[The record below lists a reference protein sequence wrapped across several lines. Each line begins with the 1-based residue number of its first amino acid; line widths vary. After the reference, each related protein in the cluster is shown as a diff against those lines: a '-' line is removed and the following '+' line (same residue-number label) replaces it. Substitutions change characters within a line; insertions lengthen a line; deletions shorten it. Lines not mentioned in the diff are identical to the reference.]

1 MKKGKGTLIFLIIVL
16 FVGIF
21 SFATFNGLTVFNT
34 YKFKSMD
41 ESIGKG
47 LDLVGGIS
55 VVETVQDYNV
65 SDEEVQ
71 KYKESNPNES
81 VATIRRTLEE
91 SAMARTKELIE
102 MRVNKLGI
110 SETVVARDGE
120 DRIRIEIPGVYD
132 SEEVINLVGKTGQL
146 KFVGP
151 DGETILTGEDV
162 ERAVAR
168 RDEIGRPLVSLNLNK
183 EGAVKFEE
191 ATKKFLNQQIII
203 YLDEDEIV
211 SPTVSAVITSGDAVI
226 NNIESEQRASSI
238 ANLINSGALPVT
250 LKVESYNTVGAT
262 LGANAYSLSKTAGMI
277 GILIIMVFMII
288 YYRIPGIISSI
299 ALLLFVVLDMNIF
312 ASLGGVLTL
321 AGIAGLLLTIGMAV
335 DANVL
340 IFERI
345 KEEIKLGKS
354 PRTAL
359 DAGYSRALISIVDAN
374 VTTLIAALILYFIGT
389 GAVKGFALTL
399 LIGIA
404 VSMLTALVFTKY
416 MLKLGMSMG
425 ILKKPGHFGVKR
437 G

>member
-21 SFATFNGLTVFNT
+21 SFASFKGLTVFNT
-34 YKFKSMD
+34 YRFKPVS

-55 VVETVQDYNV
+55 VIESVQDYNV

-71 KYKESNPNES
+71 KYKESNPDES

-151 DGETILTGEDV
+151 DGETILTGENV
-162 ERAVAR
+162 ERAIAR
-168 RDEIGRPLVSLNLNK
+168 RNDIGQPLVSLSLNK

-191 ATKKFLNQQIII
+191 ATKKFLNQRISI

-211 SPTVSAVITSGDAVI
+211 SPIVSSVISDGEAVI
-226 NNIESEQRASSI
+226 NQIESESRASSI

-250 LKVESYNTVGAT
+250 LKIESYDTVGAT
-262 LGANAYSLSKTAGMI
+262 LGENAVPLSTKAGMI
-277 GILIIMVFMII
+277 GILIIMAFMII
-288 YYRIPGIISSI
+288 YYRVPGVISSI

-359 DAGYSRALISIVDAN
+359 EAGYSRALISIVDAN

-404 VSMLTALVFTKY
+404 VSMFTALVFTKY
-416 MLKLGMSMG
+416 MLKLGMSIG